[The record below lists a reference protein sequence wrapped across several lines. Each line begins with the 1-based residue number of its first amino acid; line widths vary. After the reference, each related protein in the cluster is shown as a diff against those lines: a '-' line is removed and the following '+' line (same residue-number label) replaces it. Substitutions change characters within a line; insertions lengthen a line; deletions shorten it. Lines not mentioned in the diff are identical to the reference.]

1 MFTGENLIRRI
12 EELYRKMDSAY
23 AAAAEQTG
31 LTCEGC
37 DGVICCSVDLILHTF
52 IEISYLRLG
61 FKMLQPALQS
71 EVLTKSRWMVDA
83 KREAPHGDRYRTAV
97 CALNFAGACILYKHR
112 PMICR
117 LAGIPHVF
125 TRPDGSEAHSGG
137 CKRFEE
143 TLRGQNPEAKIDRS
157 PFYRE
162 MASMELEAILAQGRR
177 TEKLTVSEALVIE
190 RFSGEPFFL

>member
-1 MFTGENLIRRI
+1 MFSGENLTPRIR
-12 EELYRKMDSAY
+12 ELYRKIDSAY
-23 AAAAEQTG
+23 AAAAEKTG

-37 DGVICCSVDLILHTF
+37 DGVICCSVDLTLHTF

-61 FKMLQPALQS
+61 FKTLEPSLHS
-71 EVLTKSRWMVDA
+71 EILKKSLWIVDA
-83 KREAPHGDRYRTAV
+83 KRVAPYGDRYRNAV
-97 CALNFAGACILYKHR
+97 CALNFAGACILYEYR

-125 TRPDGSEAHSGG
+125 TRPDGSEAQSGG
-137 CKRFEE
+137 CKKFEE
-143 TLRGQNPEAKIDRS
+143 TFRGQNTEAKIDRS
-157 PFYRE
+157 EFYRE
-162 MASMELEAILAQGRR
+162 MADMEIEAVRARGKR